1 MRRRQRRQPRRL
13 RRLAVL
19 LGLLAGAWA
28 VGFVWFMTI
37 IPETVED
44 TTTHTDAIVVL
55 TGGSERLPV
64 GLALLEEGL
73 ADRLFVSGVY
83 SGVDVATILDLNA
96 QAPTT
101 LACCIDLG
109 HEASHTV
116 GNARETA
123 IWMAAGHRHSL
134 RLVTANYHMPRS
146 LVLFHRMMPG
156 VVIVPHP
163 VFPDTVRIA
172 TWWRHPRSLVLLAD
186 EYTKYLVSL
195 VWPPA

>member
-1 MRRRQRRQPRRL
+1 MRL
-13 RRLAVL
+13 RRRRRSGLRRLLHLVVALAIL
-19 LGLLAGAWA
+19 WLAG
-28 VGFVWFMTI
+28 FIWFLGM
-37 IPETVED
+37 IPDRVDD
-44 TTTHTDAIVVL
+44 TTTKTDAIVVL

-64 GLALLEEGL
+64 GLELLADGH

-83 SGVDVATILDLNA
+83 SGVDIATILDLNA

-109 HEASHTV
+109 HDAPHTV

-123 IWMAAGHRHSL
+123 IWMATGGRRSL
-134 RLVTANYHMPRS
+134 RLVTANYHMPRA
-146 LVLFHRMMPG
+146 LVLFHRVMPD
-156 VVIVPHP
+156 VTIVPHP
-163 VFPDTVRIA
+163 VFPESVRIGS
-172 TWWRHPRSLVLLAD
+172 WWRHPRTVVLLAD

>member
-1 MRRRQRRQPRRL
+1 MRRNRKGRTRRFAAF
-13 RRLAVL
+13 LAFLVL
-19 LGLLAGAWA
+19 AWTG
-28 VGFVWFMTI
+28 GFIWFI
-37 IPETVED
+37 ANIPGQAQD
-44 TTTHTDAIVVL
+44 TTSHTDAIVVL

-64 GLALLEEGL
+64 GLELLEAGL
-73 ADRLFVSGVY
+73 GDRLFVSGVY
-83 SGVDVATILDLNA
+83 SGVDVATILDINT

-109 HEASHTV
+109 HDADHTI

-123 IWMAAGHRHSL
+123 IWMAAGNRTSL

-146 LVLFHRMMPG
+146 LNLFRRMMPD
-156 VVIVPHP
+156 VEIIPHP
-163 VFPDTVRIA
+163 VFPATVRVDA
-172 TWWRHPRSLVLLAD
+172 WWRHPRTLVLLAD

>member
-1 MRRRQRRQPRRL
+1 MRRRRTPRAWRF
-13 RRLAVL
+13 LA
-19 LGLLAGAWA
+19 LLAFLLLAWTG
-28 VGFVWFMTI
+28 GFIWFVDHV
-37 IPETVED
+37 PRGVD
-44 TTTHTDAIVVL
+44 DRTTATDAIVVL

-64 GLALLEEGL
+64 GLALLENGL
-73 ADRLFVSGVY
+73 GERLFVSGVY
-83 SGVDVATILDLNA
+83 SGVDVATILDLND

-109 HEASHTV
+109 HDADHTV

-123 IWMAAGHRHSL
+123 AWMATGGRMSL

-146 LVLFHRMMPG
+146 LDLFRRVMPG
-156 VVIVPHP
+156 ITIVPHP
-163 VFPDTVRIA
+163 VFPDSVRIE
-172 TWWRHPRSLVLLAD
+172 TWWRHPRTLILLAD

>member
-1 MRRRQRRQPRRL
+1 VL
-13 RRLAVL
+13 VVL
-19 LGLLAGAWA
+19 LGLAWA
-28 VGFVWFMTI
+28 AGFVWFVGHVPSTI
-37 IPETVED
+37 DD
-44 TTTHTDAIVVL
+44 TTTRTDAIVVL
-55 TGGSERLPV
+55 TGGSGRLPV
-64 GLALLEEGL
+64 GLELLEQDLG
-73 ADRLFVSGVY
+73 DRLFVSGVY

-109 HEASHTV
+109 HEADHTV

-123 IWMAAGHRHSL
+123 TWMAAGGRTSL

-146 LVLFHRMMPG
+146 LNLFHRIMPEIE
-156 VVIVPHP
+156 IVPHP
-163 VFPDTVRIA
+163 VFPDTVRIDS
-172 TWWRHPRSLVLLAD
+172 WWKHPRTLVLLAD

>member
-1 MRRRQRRQPRRL
+1 MRRRL
-13 RRLAVL
+13 RRRTRGARRLLALVVL
-19 LGLLAGAWA
+19 LALAWA
-28 VGFVWFMTI
+28 SGFIWFLTI
-37 IPETVED
+37 IPERVDD

-64 GLALLEEGL
+64 GLELLEKGFAE
-73 ADRLFVSGVY
+73 RLFVSGVY

-109 HEASHTV
+109 HDASHTV

-123 IWMAAGHRHSL
+123 LWMAAGHRHSL

-146 LVLFHRMMPG
+146 LVLFHRMMPD
-156 VVIVPHP
+156 VTIVPHP
-163 VFPDTVRIA
+163 VFPDTVRVA
-172 TWWRHPRSLVLLAD
+172 TWWRHPRSLVLLAV

>member
-1 MRRRQRRQPRRL
+1 MSRRRRTGGL
-13 RRLAVL
+13 RRLLNL
-19 LGLLAGAWA
+19 LIFLALLWTG
-28 VGFVWFMTI
+28 GFVWFLGM
-37 IPETVED
+37 IPKEVAD

-64 GLALLEEGL
+64 GLELL
-73 ADRLFVSGVY
+73 ADHLGERLFVSGVY

-109 HEASHTV
+109 HDAPHTV

-123 IWMAAGHRHSL
+123 IWMAAGKRTSL
-134 RLVTANYHMPRS
+134 RLVTANYHMPRA
-146 LVLFHRMMPG
+146 LVLFRRVMPE
-156 VVIVPHP
+156 VTIIPHP
-163 VFPDTVRIA
+163 VFPDSVRIGA
-172 TWWRHPRSLVLLAD
+172 WWRHPRTVVLLAD
-186 EYTKYLVSL
+186 EYTKYLISL